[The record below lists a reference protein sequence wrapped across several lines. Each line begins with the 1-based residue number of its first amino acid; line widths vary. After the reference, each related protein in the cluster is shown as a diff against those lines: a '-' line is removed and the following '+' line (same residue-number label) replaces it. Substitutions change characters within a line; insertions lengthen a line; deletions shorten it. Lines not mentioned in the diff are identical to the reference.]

1 MRYDKDGELLS
12 DAIHAVYVELSKLD
26 RIEKKAVEE
35 MTDLEKWAVFLKY
48 ASMPKYREKLN
59 KVIETK

>member
-1 MRYDKDGELLS
+1 V
-12 DAIHAVYVELSKLD
+12 VYVELSKLEQ
-26 RIEKKAVEE
+26 IKKKPVEE

-59 KVIETK
+59 KVIKTKEALQMAGELLRNPL